1 MTNKERIIML
11 AKTFPAE
18 EVAQI
23 AGVSLGYVYK
33 VLRASSAKTLTPTN
47 YVNAIL
53 SGLTSDAEIAEHFG
67 VSRSTIIRFK
77 KTHGL
82 KFAAAFSLY
91 SFGWSMERIKNT
103 LYLTTEEAANL
114 DALASLE
121 EIKERLLKT
130 QNALQPYN
138 GKVDQITDQLTTI
151 AQLLKVLN
159 C

>member
-1 MTNKERIIML
+1 ML
-11 AKTFPAE
+11 AKTFQAQ

-23 AGVSLGYVYK
+23 VRVSLGYVYK
-33 VLRASSAKTLTPTN
+33 VLRESSAKTLTPTN
-47 YVNAIL
+47 YINAIL
-53 SGLTSDAEIAEHFG
+53 SGLTSDKEIAKHFG

-77 KTHGL
+77 QAHNL

-91 SFGWSMERIKNT
+91 SSGWSMEQTKNT
-103 LYLTTEEAANL
+103 MYLTTAETAKL

-130 QNALQPYN
+130 QNALRPYK

>member
-1 MTNKERIIML
+1 ML

-23 AGVSLGYVYK
+23 TGVSLGYVYK
-33 VLRASSAKTLTPTN
+33 VLRESSVKTLTPTN

-91 SFGWSMERIKNT
+91 SSGWSMEQIKNT

-114 DALASLE
+114 GTFASLN